1 MNYNQKH
8 IATGFQATMPKK
20 HHHIENYIVSHF
32 NSLNARIIFES
43 VADIQGFDNDG
54 DKVIG
59 EFKSE
64 KEHIKNYSWW
74 SDWKGRLE
82 NTYSQNLSTMLPK
95 NKRWLAV
102 IDGQLREYCDLEGI
116 DNGYLVVEKYI
127 QVNDDI
133 IKSLNFLISEGKIKG
148 FISPTSDCKGLGY
161 YKIIY

>member
-8 IATGFQATMPKK
+8 IATGFQVAMTKK
-20 HHHIENYIVSHF
+20 HHHIEDCVVSHF
-32 NSLNARIIFES
+32 DSLNSRIIFES

-74 SDWKGRLE
+74 SDWKERLE

-95 NKRWLAV
+95 NR
-102 IDGQLREYCDLEGI
+102 
-116 DNGYLVVEKYI
+116 
-127 QVNDDI
+127 
-133 IKSLNFLISEGKIKG
+133 
-148 FISPTSDCKGLGY
+148 
-161 YKIIY
+161 